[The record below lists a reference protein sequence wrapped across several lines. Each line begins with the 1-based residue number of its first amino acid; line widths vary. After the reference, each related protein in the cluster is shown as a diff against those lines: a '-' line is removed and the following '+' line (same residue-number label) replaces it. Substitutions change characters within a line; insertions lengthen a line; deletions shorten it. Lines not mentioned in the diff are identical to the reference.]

1 MPQNGI
7 AQEGESLLLKVLEA
21 DERGAAL
28 AALAQ
33 DNEAM
38 HRIALWFKEDE
49 VGYFGAMARLQTG
62 KTTRVGIRQ
71 CDAFNRIVDEIA
83 QGFSRRSMAAPAKLS
98 TFVKHPQA
106 DDLMVPPGYTLD
118 ALGTYSL
125 RPGRGGAPIKD
136 RVAHYPMI
144 LEGYVRDVETG
155 ASMVVVAWFANEQ
168 WRRMVVTREA
178 MAIGSDISR
187 AAAPYG
193 APIHTANSN
202 AVILYLAA
210 FEAQNLAHFE
220 EVKGVSRMGWLPGQE
235 AFLVGTQLVSETG
248 TRPIQSPMSLHDG
261 WAATDF
267 VFVPSGREVER
278 ILSGYRQEGT
288 LEGWNRAATLASNYP
303 LAMAGL
309 YVSMLPPLLQILGA
323 DNFVWEWSGKSSVG
337 KTTALGLAASVWG
350 QPRLNLEPSIVSSWR
365 VTDVYI
371 ERMLAT
377 LGDLPMYLDDTR
389 TASTRMKNGIDP
401 VQVVYDV
408 VSGTTK
414 GRGTISGTEAKRAWR
429 TILMSTGEEPIT
441 GDSTKLGVFAR
452 TWAIFGQPWGTT
464 SPETAAMVLEIESL
478 VSENY
483 GVLGPLWV
491 QRILEKRAS
500 WGKWRGIYRDIRDQ
514 YGTRGVT
521 GENGGLAGR
530 LGKNIAAI
538 EVCANLALALLP
550 EVFSGINF
558 KPMLEDLWRWAQ
570 SDGAGADPIM
580 ECMLGVRNFCFA
592 NAAKFYPRG
601 KEEPGAGWMGIWPM
615 PSKGDLAPGIYIRP
629 DILMAQVKALGHA
642 NFRVVMDEWHR
653 RGWVRVAEGRRTRNG
668 SATVFARKP
677 VKLDDVKLFA
687 IELRPPIEG
696 EQTLAAYD
704 DLSQRVAE
712 SVQ

>member
-1 MPQNGI
+1 MPENGI
-7 AQEGESLLLKVLEA
+7 AQEAQRHLLTVLEA
-21 DERGAAL
+21 EDRPAAL
-28 AALAQ
+28 TALAQ
-33 DNEAM
+33 DHDKLHA
-38 HRIALWFKEDE
+38 IALWYKEED
-49 VGYFGAMARLQTG
+49 VGYHGMMAQLQTG
-62 KTTRVGIRQ
+62 RATRCGVKQI
-71 CDAFNRIVDEIA
+71 DAFTRMVDEVA
-83 QGFSRRSMAAPAKLS
+83 QGSSRRTMAAPVLLASL
-98 TFVKHPQA
+98 VKHPQGN
-106 DDLMVPPGYTLD
+106 DLMVPAGYTLD
-118 ALGTYSL
+118 MSGTYCL
-125 RPGRGGAPIKD
+125 RQGRGGAPIKE
-136 RVAHYPMI
+136 RVCHYPMI

-155 ASMVVVAWFANEQ
+155 ASMVVVAWFANTQ
-168 WRRMVVTREA
+168 WRRMVLTREA
-178 MAIGSDISR
+178 MAVGSDISR
-187 AAAPYG
+187 AAAPFG
-193 APIHTANSN
+193 APVHTANSN
-202 AVILYLAA
+202 AVILYLSA

-235 AFLVGTQLVSETG
+235 AFLVGTQLVNDKG
-248 TRPIQSPMSLHDG
+248 ARPVQSPMSLCDG
-261 WAATDF
+261 WGATDF

-278 ILSGYRQEGT
+278 ILAGYRQEGNLQEWT
-288 LEGWNRAATLASNYP
+288 KAAKMASGYP
-303 LAMAGL
+303 LALAGL

-337 KTTALGLAASVWG
+337 KTTALGLAASIWG

-452 TWAIFGQPWGTT
+452 TWAIFGQPWGRT
-464 SPETAAMVLEIESL
+464 SPEAAAMVLEVESL
-478 VSENY
+478 ISENY
-483 GVLGPLWV
+483 GVLGPIWI
-491 QRILEKRAS
+491 QRLMEKRAS
-500 WGKWRGIYRDIRDQ
+500 WPKWKAMYREIRDQ
-514 YGTRGVT
+514 YGTRGAI

-538 EVCANLALALLP
+538 EMCANLALNLIP
-550 EVFSGINF
+550 EVFNWNF
-558 KPMLEDLWRWAQ
+558 RPMLEDLWRWAQ

-592 NAAKFYPRG
+592 NASKFYPRG
-601 KEEPGAGWMGIWPM
+601 PEEPGGGWMGIWPM
-615 PSKGDLAPGIYIRP
+615 PKPGGELVPGIYIRP
-629 DILMAQVKALGHA
+629 DILMAQVKALGHP

-653 RGWVRVAEGRRTRNG
+653 RGWIVVGSSQTRKG
-668 SATVFARKP
+668 SATIFARKP
-677 VKLDDVKLFA
+677 VKFNHVKLFA

-704 DLSQRVAE
+704 DLAERVAQ
-712 SVQ
+712 SIQ